1 MNFLIIG
8 AIAGWLA
15 GKIMKGGGFGLFI
28 NIILGI
34 IGGIVGCWFFGF
46 LGIDFG
52 GGILPS
58 IGTSVVGAVIV
69 LYIAGLFKK

>member
-1 MNFLIIG
+1 LNSSFYFFQNNLNFKDL
-8 AIAGWLA
+8 
-15 GKIMKGGGFGLFI
+15 KGGGFGLFI

-34 IGGIVGCWFFGF
+34 VGGVVGGWVFGL